1 MVMGS
6 IFYKYSIRLDAGG
19 RAKSMKRHAR
29 IGRAASGARNESAA
43 PLGCNLDADQSALE
57 RNVCTVPIDIG
68 IVRGQALLGTSQSI
82 LGALQ
87 IDLFGTF
94 SGFCEDRYA
103 IRKNLG
109 KSANNCEMRGFLA
122 TEIVIAKLT
131 DPQLGDE
138 RRMSREYAKI
148 APLPRQLHFHGFLAE
163 QLALRRDNYKL
174 NGIRKHFRD

>member
-1 MVMGS
+1 MPAAERS
-6 IFYKYSIRLDAGG
+6 R
-19 RAKSMKRHAR
+19 MKRHAR

-82 LGALQ
+82 LGA
-87 IDLFGTF
+87 
-94 SGFCEDRYA
+94 
-103 IRKNLG
+103 
-109 KSANNCEMRGFLA
+109 
-122 TEIVIAKLT
+122 EIVIAKLT

-174 NGIRKHFRD
+174 NGIRKHLRD

>member
-1 MVMGS
+1 MPAVERS
-6 IFYKYSIRLDAGG
+6 R
-19 RAKSMKRHAR
+19 MKRHGR

-82 LGALQ
+82 FGTLQ

-94 SGFCEDRYA
+94 GGFGKNRYA

-109 KSANNCEMRGFLA
+109 KSANDSEMRGFLA
-122 TEIVIAKLT
+122 AGIVKAEFAVPQFVEERCGPRWTAK
-131 DPQLGDE
+131 
-138 RRMSREYAKI
+138 
-148 APLPRQLHFHGFLAE
+148 
-163 QLALRRDNYKL
+163 
-174 NGIRKHFRD
+174 

>member
-1 MVMGS
+1 MPAAERS
-6 IFYKYSIRLDAGG
+6 H
-19 RAKSMKRHAR
+19 MKRHAKS
-29 IGRAASGARNESAA
+29 GRAASGARNKGAA

-68 IVRGQALLGTSQSI
+68 IVRGQALLGTSQRI

-109 KSANNCEMRGFLA
+109 KSANNSEMRGLLA
-122 TEIVIAKLT
+122 TEIVIAEFA
-131 DPQLGDE
+131 DPQFGDE
-138 RRMSREYAKI
+138 RRMPREYAKI
-148 APLPRQLHFHGFLAE
+148 AALPRHLHLNGFLAE
-163 QLALRRDNYKL
+163 QLALRRDNHKL
-174 NGIRKHFRD
+174 N